1 MNIRCSARSRKNKK
15 LKIAVFVWL
24 EEIVQKLIWKHSV
37 ETEEAREIF
46 LNNLKFRFV
55 EKGHRKD
62 ENVYAAFGQTDA
74 GRYLACYFVHK
85 NDNCALVLSARNM
98 TSAERKRYGRK

>member
-1 MNIRCSARSRKNKK
+1 M
-15 LKIAVFVWL
+15 KITGFIWL

-37 ETEEAREIF
+37 QTQEVREIF
-46 LNNLKFRFV
+46 LNGPRYHFV

-62 ENVYAAFGQTDA
+62 ENVYAAHGQTDA
-74 GRYLACYFVHK
+74 GRYLACFFVRK
-85 NDNCALVLSARNM
+85 DDNRALILSARDM